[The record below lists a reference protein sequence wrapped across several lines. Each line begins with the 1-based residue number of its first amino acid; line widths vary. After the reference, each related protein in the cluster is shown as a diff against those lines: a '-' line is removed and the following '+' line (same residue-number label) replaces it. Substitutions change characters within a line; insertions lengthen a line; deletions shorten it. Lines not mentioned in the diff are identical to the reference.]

1 MSWLSGIL
9 IGLQE
14 IREHKFRSFLTMLG
28 VILGVA
34 SLLAMFALTA
44 GIAAGWRNTMQQL
57 GGLERV
63 GINDKQVSL
72 EFADLAALSPGRT
85 LADAEALKGIP
96 HLVSHVAPEMHVSAT
111 VSAPD
116 GQTASARVTGT
127 WPDNFTVSQ
136 HELAAGRFVTDLD
149 LERGTRVVVLGDAMV
164 AQLWPDEYGTDA
176 DFLGRSIT
184 INGRPFA
191 VVGVLERYEREQDKR
206 RREAEARGE
215 RAPARLALAG
225 RRGSGG
231 GRRDMFSW
239 KNESVIVPLTTL
251 YHEFRSGQALPGSP
265 HAGVGAPPLSMAKL
279 EQLHFR
285 VRDLARFDETLDKVQ
300 NLLRRTRRGV
310 DDYDFDTRE
319 DWFERMETSLRST
332 QISGGLIAGISL
344 LVGGIGIANIMLASI
359 AQRVREL
366 GVRLAV
372 GARRR
377 DVFLQILAESTVI
390 GVIGGLIGLGA
401 GALLLELL
409 GHLAPLESPP
419 VIELSAVLVSVGFAS
434 IVGVLSGLY
443 PAWRASRLDPIAA
456 LRYE

>member
-1 MSWLSGIL
+1 MSWLSGLL

-44 GIAAGWRNTMQQL
+44 GIAAGWRSTMQQI

-85 LADAEALKGIP
+85 LADAEALRGIP
-96 HLVSHVAPEMHVSAT
+96 HLVSHIAPEMQVGAT
-111 VSAPD
+111 ISAPD
-116 GQTASARVTGT
+116 GATVSARVTGT

-136 HELAAGRFVTDLD
+136 HEMAAGRFLTDLD
-149 LERGTRVVVLGDAMV
+149 LERGARVVILGDAKV
-164 AQLWPDEYGTDA
+164 AELWPDEYGTDA
-176 DFLGRSIT
+176 DFLGRTIT

-191 VVGVLERYEREQDKR
+191 VAGILARYEREQDR
-206 RREAEARGE
+206 RRRQALARGDKP
-215 RAPARLALAG
+215 PAGQAMGG
-225 RRGSGG
+225 RGPVGG

-239 KNESVIVPLTTL
+239 KNESVIVPLSTL
-251 YHEFRSGQALPGSP
+251 YHEFRSGQKDT
-265 HAGVGAPPLSMAKL
+265 PPLAMAKL
-279 EQLHFR
+279 DQLNFR
-285 VRDLARFDETLDKVQ
+285 VRDLSRFDETLREVQ
-300 NLLRRTRRGV
+300 NLLKGTRRGV

-332 QISGGLIAGISL
+332 QLSGGLIAGISL

-390 GVIGGLIGLGA
+390 GIIGGLLGLGA
-401 GALLLELL
+401 GVLLLELL
-409 GHLAPLESPP
+409 ERLAPLESPP
-419 VIELSAVLVSVGFAS
+419 VIEPSAILISVGFAS
-434 IVGVLSGLY
+434 AVGVLSGLY

>member
-1 MSWLSGIL
+1 MSWFSGLL

-44 GIAAGWRNTMQQL
+44 GIASSWRNTMQQM

-63 GINDKQVSL
+63 GISDKQVSL

-85 LADAEALKGIP
+85 LADAEALRGLP
-96 HLVSHVAPEMHVSAT
+96 LLVSHVAPEMQAAAT

-116 GQTASARVTGT
+116 GQTVSARVTGT

-136 HELAAGRFVTDLD
+136 HELAAGRFITDLD
-149 LERGTRVVVLGDAMV
+149 LERGARVVVLGDTKV
-164 AQLWPDEYGTDA
+164 AELWPDEHGTEA

-184 INGRPFA
+184 INDRPFS
-191 VVGVLERYEREQDKR
+191 VVGILTLYQREEDRR
-206 RREAEARGE
+206 RREAAAQGAPPPGRFAVSGRG
-215 RAPARLALAG
+215 G
-225 RRGSGG
+225 GS

-251 YHEFRSGQALPGSP
+251 FHEFRSGQKDT
-265 HAGVGAPPLSMAKL
+265 PPLAMAKL
-279 EQLHFR
+279 DILNFR
-285 VRDLARFDETLDKVQ
+285 VRDLQRFDETLTAVQ
-300 NLLRRTRRGV
+300 NLLRGTRRGV

-319 DWFERMETSLRST
+319 DWFERMETGLRST
-332 QISGGLIAGISL
+332 TLSGGLIAGISL

-390 GVIGGLIGLGA
+390 GIIGGFLGLGA
-401 GALLLELL
+401 GVVLLDLL
-409 GHLAPLESPP
+409 GRVAPLDSPP
-419 VIELSAVLVSVGFAS
+419 VIEPSAILISVGFATA
-434 IVGVLSGLY
+434 VGVLSGLY

>member
-1 MSWLSGIL
+1 MNWFSGLL
-9 IGLQE
+9 IGLRE

-44 GIAAGWRNTMQQL
+44 GIATSWRNTMQQM

-63 GINDKQVSL
+63 GISDKQVSL
-72 EFADLAALSPGRT
+72 ELADLAALSPGRT
-85 LADAEALKGIP
+85 LADAEALRSLPG
-96 HLVSHVAPEMHVSAT
+96 LVSHVAPEMQAAAT
-111 VSAPD
+111 LSAPD
-116 GQTASARVTGT
+116 GQTVSARVTGT

-136 HELAAGRFVTDLD
+136 HELAAGRFITDLD
-149 LERGTRVVVLGDAMV
+149 LERGARVVVLGDTKI
-164 AQLWPDEYGTDA
+164 AQLWPDEYGSNA
-176 DFLGRSIT
+176 EFLGRTIT
-184 INGRPFA
+184 INDRPFSL
-191 VVGVLERYEREQDKR
+191 VGILTLYQREEDRR
-206 RREAEARGE
+206 RREAAAKG
-215 RAPARLALAG
+215 ASPPARFAMGG
-225 RRGSGG
+225 RGGGS

-239 KNESVIVPLTTL
+239 KNESVVVPLTTL
-251 YHEFRSGQALPGSP
+251 YHEFRSGQPET
-265 HAGVGAPPLSMAKL
+265 PPLALAKL
-279 EQLHFR
+279 DHLNFR
-285 VRDLARFDETLDKVQ
+285 VRNLQRFDQTLTAVQ
-300 NLLRRTRRGV
+300 NLLRGTRRGV

-332 QISGGLIAGISL
+332 QLSGGLIAGISL

-390 GVIGGLIGLGA
+390 GMIGGFLGLGA
-401 GALLLELL
+401 GVVLLDLL
-409 GHLAPLESPP
+409 GRVAPLESPP
-419 VIELSAVLVSVGFAS
+419 VIEPSAILISVGFATA
-434 IVGVLSGLY
+434 VGVLSGLY

>member
-1 MSWLSGIL
+1 MSWLSGLL

-44 GIAAGWRNTMQQL
+44 GIAASWRNTMQQM

-63 GINDKQVSL
+63 GLNDKQVSL

-85 LADAEALKGIP
+85 LADAEALRGIP
-96 HLVSHVAPEMHVSAT
+96 HLVSHVAPEMSTGAT
-111 VSAPD
+111 LSAPD
-116 GQTASARVTGT
+116 GATVSGRVTGT
-127 WPDNFTVSQ
+127 WPDSLTVLQ
-136 HELAAGRFVTDLD
+136 HEIAAGRFLTDLD
-149 LERGTRVVVLGDAMV
+149 LERGARVVVLGDSKV
-164 AQLWPDEYGTDA
+164 RELWPDEYGTDA
-176 DFLGRSIT
+176 AFLGRTIT

-191 VVGVLERYEREQDKR
+191 VVGMLTRYEREEDRR
-206 RREAEARGE
+206 RREALARGG
-215 RAPARLALAG
+215 RPPAPMAMGG
-225 RRGSGG
+225 RRPGGGG

-239 KNESVIVPLTTL
+239 KNESVIVPLSTL
-251 YHEFRSGQALPGSP
+251 YHEFRSGQPD
-265 HAGVGAPPLSMAKL
+265 APPLAMAKL
-279 EQLHFR
+279 DNLNFR
-285 VRDLARFDETLDKVQ
+285 VRDLARFDETLGEVQ
-300 NLLRRTRRGV
+300 NLLRGTRRGV

-319 DWFERMETSLRST
+319 DWFERMENSLRST
-332 QISGGLIAGISL
+332 QLSGALIAGISL

-390 GVIGGLIGLGA
+390 GIVGGLLGLGA
-401 GALLLELL
+401 GAILLELL
-409 GHLAPLESPP
+409 GRLAPLESPP
-419 VIELSAVLVSVGFAS
+419 VIEASAVLISVGFAS
-434 IVGVLSGLY
+434 AVGVLSGLY

>member
-1 MSWLSGIL
+1 MSWLSGLL

-44 GIAAGWRNTMQQL
+44 GIAAGWRSTMQQI

-63 GINDKQVSL
+63 GLNDKQVSL

-85 LADAEALKGIP
+85 LADAEALRGIP
-96 HLVSHVAPEMHVSAT
+96 HLVSHVAPEMQVGATLSAPDGAT
-111 VSAPD
+111 VSA
-116 GQTASARVTGT
+116 RVAGT
-127 WPDNFTVSQ
+127 WRDNFTVSQ
-136 HELAAGRFVTDLD
+136 HEMAAGRFLTDLD
-149 LERGTRVVVLGDAMV
+149 LERGARVVILGDAKV
-164 AQLWPDEYGTDA
+164 AELWPDEYGTDA
-176 DFLGRSIT
+176 DFLGRTIT

-191 VVGVLERYEREQDKR
+191 VVGILARYEREQDRR
-206 RREAEARGE
+206 RREAVARGDKP
-215 RAPARLALAG
+215 PARLAMGG
-225 RRGSGG
+225 RAPVGG

-239 KNESVIVPLTTL
+239 KNESVIVPLSTL
-251 YHEFRSGQALPGSP
+251 YHEFRSGQKDT
-265 HAGVGAPPLSMAKL
+265 PPLAMAKL
-279 EQLHFR
+279 DQLNFR
-285 VRDLARFDETLDKVQ
+285 VRDLSRFDETLREVQ
-300 NLLRRTRRGV
+300 NLLKGTRRGV

-332 QISGGLIAGISL
+332 QLSGGLIAGISL

-390 GVIGGLIGLGA
+390 GIIGGLLGLGA
-401 GALLLELL
+401 GVLLLELL
-409 GHLAPLESPP
+409 ERLAPLESPP
-419 VIELSAVLVSVGFAS
+419 VIEPSAILISVGFAS
-434 IVGVLSGLY
+434 AVGVLSGLY

>member
-1 MSWLSGIL
+1 MNWFSGLL

-63 GINDKQVSL
+63 GVSDKQVSL

-85 LADAEALKGIP
+85 LADAEALRGLP
-96 HLVSHVAPEMHVSAT
+96 HLVSHVAPEMQIPAT
-111 VSAPD
+111 LSAPD
-116 GQTASARVTGT
+116 GQTVSARVTGT
-127 WPDNFTVSQ
+127 WPDNLTVSQ
-136 HELAAGRFVTDLD
+136 HEVAAGRFLTDLD
-149 LERGTRVVVLGDAMV
+149 LERGARVVVLGDAKV
-164 AQLWPDEYGTDA
+164 AQLWPDEHGTDA
-176 DFLGRSIT
+176 EFLGRTIT
-184 INGRPFA
+184 INDRPFS
-191 VVGVLERYEREQDKR
+191 VVGVLAPYEREEDRR
-206 RREAEARGE
+206 RREAAAKGGP
-215 RAPARLALAG
+215 APARFAMNG
-225 RRGSGG
+225 RSGG
-231 GRRDMFSW
+231 SGRRDMFSW
-239 KNESVIVPLTTL
+239 KNESVIVPLSTL
-251 YHEFRSGQALPGSP
+251 YHEFRSGLPET
-265 HAGVGAPPLSMAKL
+265 PPLAMAKL
-279 EQLHFR
+279 DNLNFR
-285 VRDLARFDETLDKVQ
+285 VRDLQRFDETLTAVQ
-300 NLLRRTRRGV
+300 NLLRGTRRGV

-332 QISGGLIAGISL
+332 QLSGGLIAGISL

-390 GVIGGLIGLGA
+390 GMIGGFLGLGA
-401 GALLLELL
+401 GVVLLDLL
-409 GHLAPLESPP
+409 GRVAPLESPP
-419 VIELSAVLVSVGFAS
+419 VIEPSAILISVGFATA
-434 IVGVLSGLY
+434 VGVLSGLY

>member
-1 MSWLSGIL
+1 MNWLSGLL

-44 GIAAGWRNTMQQL
+44 GIAAGWRNTMEQL

-85 LADAEALKGIP
+85 LADAEALRGLP
-96 HLVSHVAPEMHVSAT
+96 HLISHVAPAMQSGAT
-111 VSAPD
+111 LSAPD
-116 GQTASARVTGT
+116 GATVSARVTGG
-127 WPDNFTVSQ
+127 WPDDFTVSR
-136 HELAAGRFVTDLD
+136 HEMAAGRFLTDLD
-149 LERGTRVVVLGDAMV
+149 LERGARVVVLGDAKV
-164 AQLWPDEYGTDA
+164 AELWPDEHGTDA
-176 DFLGRSIT
+176 DFLGRTVT

-191 VVGVLERYEREQDKR
+191 VVGLLARYEREEDRR
-206 RREAEARGE
+206 RREAAARGGKP
-215 RAPARLALAG
+215 PARLALGGA
-225 RRGSGG
+225 RGGG
-231 GRRDMFSW
+231 GRRDMFSG

-251 YHEFRSGQALPGSP
+251 YHEFRSGQADM
-265 HAGVGAPPLSMAKL
+265 PPLAMAKL
-279 EQLHFR
+279 DQLHFR
-285 VRDLARFDETLDKVQ
+285 VRDLARFDETLAEVEK
-300 NLLRRTRRGV
+300 LLRGTRRGV

-319 DWFERMETSLRST
+319 EWFERMETSLRST
-332 QISGGLIAGISL
+332 QLSGALIAGISL

-390 GVIGGLIGLGA
+390 GVIGGLLGLGA

-419 VIELSAVLVSVGFAS
+419 VIEASAVLVSVGFAS
-434 IVGVLSGLY
+434 AVGVLSGLY

>member
-1 MSWLSGIL
+1 MNWLSGML

-34 SLLAMFALTA
+34 SLLSMFALTA
-44 GIAAGWRNTMQQL
+44 GIAVSWRNTMEQL
-57 GGLERV
+57 GGLERI

-85 LADAEALKGIP
+85 LADAEALRGIP
-96 HLVSHVAPEMHVSAT
+96 HLISHVAPEMQAGAT
-111 VSAPD
+111 LSAPD
-116 GQTASARVTGT
+116 GATVSARVTGT

-136 HELAAGRFVTDLD
+136 HAMAAGRFLTDLD
-149 LERGTRVVVLGDAMV
+149 LQRGARVVVLGDAKV
-164 AQLWPDEYGTDA
+164 AELWPDEHGTDA

-191 VVGVLERYEREQDKR
+191 VVGILALYEREQDR
-206 RREAEARGE
+206 LRREAAARGDKP
-215 RAPARLALAG
+215 PARLATGG
-225 RRGSGG
+225 RGRGG

-251 YHEFRSGQALPGSP
+251 YHEFRSGQADT
-265 HAGVGAPPLSMAKL
+265 PPLAMAKL
-279 EQLHFR
+279 DYLNFR
-285 VRDLARFDETLDKVQ
+285 VRDLTRFDETLGEVEK
-300 NLLRRTRRGV
+300 LLRGTRRGV

-332 QISGGLIAGISL
+332 QLSGALIAGISL

-359 AQRVREL
+359 SQRVREL

-377 DVFLQILAESTVI
+377 DVFLQILAESTAI
-390 GVIGGLIGLGA
+390 GIIGGLLGLGA
-401 GALLLELL
+401 GVLLLDLL
-409 GHLAPLESPP
+409 GRLAPLESPP
-419 VIELSAVLVSVGFAS
+419 VIEPSAVLISVGFAS
-434 IVGVLSGLY
+434 AVGVLSGLY

>member
-1 MSWLSGIL
+1 MNWLSGML

-34 SLLAMFALTA
+34 SLLSMFALTA
-44 GIAAGWRNTMQQL
+44 GIAVSWRNTMEQL
-57 GGLERV
+57 GGLERI

-85 LADAEALKGIP
+85 LADAEALRGIP
-96 HLVSHVAPEMHVSAT
+96 HLISHVAPEMQAGAT
-111 VSAPD
+111 LSAPD
-116 GQTASARVTGT
+116 GTTVSARVTGT

-136 HELAAGRFVTDLD
+136 HAMAAGRFLTDLD
-149 LERGTRVVVLGDAMV
+149 LQRGARVVVLGDAKV
-164 AQLWPDEYGTDA
+164 AELWPDEHGTDA

-191 VVGVLERYEREQDKR
+191 VVGILALYEREQDR
-206 RREAEARGE
+206 LRREAVARGDKP
-215 RAPARLALAG
+215 PARLAMGG
-225 RRGSGG
+225 RGPGG

-251 YHEFRSGQALPGSP
+251 YHEFRSGQ
-265 HAGVGAPPLSMAKL
+265 VDTPPLAMAKL
-279 EQLHFR
+279 DNLNFR
-285 VRDLARFDETLDKVQ
+285 VRDLARFDETLREVEK
-300 NLLRRTRRGV
+300 LLRGTRRGV

-332 QISGGLIAGISL
+332 QLSGALIAGISL

-359 AQRVREL
+359 SQRVREL

-377 DVFLQILAESTVI
+377 DVFLQILAESTAI
-390 GVIGGLIGLGA
+390 GIIGGLLGLGA
-401 GALLLELL
+401 GVVLLELL
-409 GHLAPLESPP
+409 GNLAPLESPP
-419 VIELSAVLVSVGFAS
+419 VIEPSAVLISVGFAS
-434 IVGVLSGLY
+434 AVGVLSGLY

>member
-1 MSWLSGIL
+1 MSWLSGLL

-34 SLLAMFALTA
+34 SLLSMFALTA
-44 GIAAGWRNTMQQL
+44 GIAAGWRNTMQQI

-85 LADAEALKGIP
+85 LADAEALRGIP
-96 HLVSHVAPEMHVSAT
+96 QLISHVSPEMQAGAT
-111 VSAPD
+111 LSAPD
-116 GQTASARVTGT
+116 GQTVSARIVGT
-127 WPDNFTVSQ
+127 WPDNFTVTQ
-136 HELAAGRFVTDLD
+136 HEIAAGRFLTDLD
-149 LERGTRVVVLGDAMV
+149 LERGARVVVLGDAKV
-164 AQLWPDEYGTDA
+164 AELWPDEHGTDA
-176 DFLGRSIT
+176 DFLGRVIT
-184 INGRPFA
+184 INGRPFT
-191 VVGVLERYEREQDKR
+191 VVGALSRYEREQDR
-206 RREAEARGE
+206 LRREAMEKGGKP
-215 RAPARLALAG
+215 PARLAMG
-225 RRGSGG
+225 GRGSGS

-239 KNESVIVPLTTL
+239 KNESVIIPLTTF
-251 YHEFRSGQALPGSP
+251 YHEFRSGLADT
-265 HAGVGAPPLSMAKL
+265 PPLAMAKL
-279 EQLHFR
+279 DQLNFR
-285 VRDLARFDETLDKVQ
+285 VRDLDRFDETLTAAQ
-300 NLLRRTRRGV
+300 NLLRGTRRGV

-332 QISGGLIAGISL
+332 QVSGGLIAGISL

-390 GVIGGLIGLGA
+390 GIIGGILGLGA
-401 GALLLELL
+401 AVLLLELL
-409 GHLAPLESPP
+409 GNLAPLESPP
-419 VIELSAVLVSVGFAS
+419 VIEASAIFVSVGFAS
-434 IVGVLSGLY
+434 AVGVLSGLY
-443 PAWRASRLDPIAA
+443 PAWRASRLDPISA

>member
-1 MSWLSGIL
+1 MSWLSGLL

-14 IREHKFRSFLTMLG
+14 IGEHKFRSFLTMLG

-44 GIAAGWRNTMQQL
+44 GIASGWRNTMQQI
-57 GGLERV
+57 GGLERI

-72 EFADLAALSPGRT
+72 EFADLSALSPGRT
-85 LADAEALKGIP
+85 LADAEALRGIP
-96 HLVSHVAPEMHVSAT
+96 HLVSHVAPEMQAGAT
-111 VSAPD
+111 LSAPD
-116 GQTASARVTGT
+116 GATVSGRVTGT

-136 HELAAGRFVTDLD
+136 HEMAAGRFLTDLD
-149 LERGTRVVVLGDAMV
+149 LERGARVVVLGDAKV
-164 AQLWPDEYGTDA
+164 AELWPDEYGTDA
-176 DFLGRSIT
+176 DFLGRAIT

-191 VVGVLERYEREQDKR
+191 VAGILARYEREQDR
-206 RREAEARGE
+206 LRREAEARGDKP
-215 RAPARLALAG
+215 PARLAMGG
-225 RRGSGG
+225 RGPGG
-231 GRRDMFSW
+231 GRRDMFGW

-251 YHEFRSGQALPGSP
+251 YHEFRSGQPDT
-265 HAGVGAPPLSMAKL
+265 PPLAMAKL
-279 EQLHFR
+279 DQLNFR
-285 VRDLARFDETLDKVQ
+285 VRDLARFDETLREVQ
-300 NLLRRTRRGV
+300 NLLQGTRRGV

-319 DWFERMETSLRST
+319 DWFERMETSLQST

-390 GVIGGLIGLGA
+390 GIIGGILGLGA
-401 GALLLELL
+401 GVLLLGLL
-409 GHLAPLESPP
+409 GRLAPLESPP
-419 VIELSAVLVSVGFAS
+419 VIELSAVLISVCFAS
-434 IVGVLSGLY
+434 AVGVLSGLY

>member
-1 MSWLSGIL
+1 MNWFSGLL

-44 GIAAGWRNTMQQL
+44 GIATSWRNTMEQM

-63 GINDKQVSL
+63 GISDKQVSL

-85 LADAEALKGIP
+85 LADAEALRSLPG
-96 HLVSHVAPEMHVSAT
+96 LVSHIAPEMQAAAT
-111 VSAPD
+111 LSAPD
-116 GQTASARVTGT
+116 GKTVSARVTGT

-136 HELAAGRFVTDLD
+136 HELAAGRFITDLD
-149 LERGTRVVVLGDAMV
+149 LERGARVVVLGDTKV
-164 AQLWPDEYGTDA
+164 AELWPDEHGTEA
-176 DFLGRSIT
+176 DFLGRRIT
-184 INGRPFA
+184 INDRPFS
-191 VVGVLERYEREQDKR
+191 VVGILTLYQREEDRR
-206 RREAEARGE
+206 RREAAAKD
-215 RAPARLALAG
+215 APPPG
-225 RRGSGG
+225 RFAMGGRSGSS

-251 YHEFRSGQALPGSP
+251 YHEFRSGQPET
-265 HAGVGAPPLSMAKL
+265 PPLAMAKL
-279 EQLHFR
+279 DNLNFR
-285 VRDLARFDETLDKVQ
+285 VRNLQRFDETLTAVQ
-300 NLLRRTRRGV
+300 NLLRGTRRGV

-332 QISGGLIAGISL
+332 QLSGGLIAGISL

-390 GVIGGLIGLGA
+390 GIIGGFLGLGA
-401 GALLLELL
+401 GVVLLDLL
-409 GHLAPLESPP
+409 GRVAPLDSPP
-419 VIELSAVLVSVGFAS
+419 VIEPSAILISVGFATA
-434 IVGVLSGLY
+434 VGVLSGLY

>member
-1 MSWLSGIL
+1 MNWFSGLL
-9 IGLQE
+9 IGLRE

-63 GINDKQVSL
+63 GISDKQVSL
-72 EFADLAALSPGRT
+72 EFADFAALSPGRT
-85 LADAEALKGIP
+85 LADAEALRSLPG
-96 HLVSHVAPEMHVSAT
+96 LVSHVAPEMQAAAT
-111 VSAPD
+111 LSAPD
-116 GQTASARVTGT
+116 GQTVSARVTGT
-127 WPDNFTVSQ
+127 WPDNLTVSK
-136 HELAAGRFVTDLD
+136 HEVAAGRFLTDLD
-149 LERGTRVVVLGDAMV
+149 LERGARVVVLGDAKV
-164 AQLWPDEYGTDA
+164 AQLWPDEHGTDA
-176 DFLGRSIT
+176 EFLGRTIT
-184 INGRPFA
+184 INDRPFS
-191 VVGVLERYEREQDKR
+191 VVGVLAFYQREEDRR
-206 RREAEARGE
+206 RREAAAKGAP
-215 RAPARLALAG
+215 APARLAMGG
-225 RRGSGG
+225 RSGG
-231 GRRDMFSW
+231 SGRRDMFSW

-251 YHEFRSGQALPGSP
+251 YHEFRSGQPET
-265 HAGVGAPPLSMAKL
+265 PPLAMAKL
-279 EQLHFR
+279 DYLNFR
-285 VRDLARFDETLDKVQ
+285 VRDLQRFDETLQAVQ
-300 NLLRRTRRGV
+300 TLLRGTRRGV

-332 QISGGLIAGISL
+332 QLSGGLIAGISL

-390 GVIGGLIGLGA
+390 GMIGGFLGLGA
-401 GALLLELL
+401 GGVLLDLL
-409 GHLAPLESPP
+409 GRVAPLESPP
-419 VIELSAVLVSVGFAS
+419 VIEPSAILISVGFATA
-434 IVGVLSGLY
+434 VGVLSGLY

>member
-1 MSWLSGIL
+1 MSWFSGIL

-44 GIAAGWRNTMQQL
+44 GIAAGWRTTMQQL

-63 GINDKQVSL
+63 GITDKQVSL

-85 LADAEALKGIP
+85 LADAEALRGIP
-96 HLVSHVAPEMHVSAT
+96 HLVSHVSPEMQTGATLSAADGAT
-111 VSAPD
+111 VS
-116 GQTASARVTGT
+116 GRVTGT
-127 WPDNFTVSQ
+127 WPDNFAVAQ
-136 HELAAGRFVTDLD
+136 HELAAGRFISDLD
-149 LERGTRVVVLGDAMV
+149 LERGARVVVLGNAKV
-164 AQLWPDEYGTDA
+164 AELWPDESGPPGG
-176 DFLGRSIT
+176 FLGRTVT

-191 VVGVLERYEREQDKR
+191 VVGVLALYEREEDRR
-206 RREAEARGE
+206 RREAAARGDTP
-215 RAPARLALAG
+215 PARLALG
-225 RRGSGG
+225 GRGSGG
-231 GRRDMFSW
+231 GRRDMFRW
-239 KNESVIVPLTTL
+239 KNDSVIVPLTTL
-251 YHEFRSGQALPGSP
+251 YHEFRSGQPDI
-265 HAGVGAPPLSMAKL
+265 PPLAMAKL
-279 EQLHFR
+279 DQLHFR
-285 VRDLARFDETLDKVQ
+285 VRDLARFDETLGEVQ
-300 NLLRRTRRGV
+300 QLLSGTRRGV
-310 DDYDFDTRE
+310 DDHDFDTRE
-319 DWFERMETSLRST
+319 EWFERMESSLRST
-332 QISGGLIAGISL
+332 QVSGALIAGISL

-390 GVIGGLIGLGA
+390 GIIGGLLGLGA
-401 GALLLELL
+401 GVVLLEVL
-409 GHLAPLESPP
+409 GLVAPLENPP
-419 VIELSAVLVSVGFAS
+419 VIEPSAILVSVGFATA
-434 IVGVLSGLY
+434 VGVLSGLY

>member
-1 MSWLSGIL
+1 MNWLSGLL
-9 IGLQE
+9 IGLRE

-44 GIAAGWRNTMQQL
+44 GIATGWRNTMQQL

-63 GINDKQVSL
+63 GVNDKQVSL

-85 LADAEALKGIP
+85 LADAEALRGLP
-96 HLVSHVAPEMHVSAT
+96 HLVSHVAPEMQTPAT
-111 VSAPD
+111 LSAPD
-116 GQTASARVTGT
+116 GQTVSARVVGT
-127 WPDNFTVSQ
+127 WPDNLAVSQ
-136 HELAAGRFVTDLD
+136 HEVAAGRFLTDLD
-149 LERGTRVVVLGDAMV
+149 LERGARVVVLGDAKV

-176 DFLGRSIT
+176 DFLGRTIT
-184 INGRPFA
+184 INDRPFS
-191 VVGVLERYEREQDKR
+191 VVGVLALYQRAEDRL
-206 RREAEARGE
+206 RREAAAKGGP
-215 RAPARLALAG
+215 APARFAMGG
-225 RRGSGG
+225 RRGGS
-231 GRRDMFSW
+231 GRRNMFSW
-239 KNESVIVPLTTL
+239 KNESVIVPLSTL
-251 YHEFRSGQALPGSP
+251 YHEFRSGQPET
-265 HAGVGAPPLSMAKL
+265 PPLVMAKL
-279 EQLHFR
+279 DNLNFR
-285 VRDLARFDETLDKVQ
+285 VRDLQRFDETLSAVQ
-300 NLLRRTRRGV
+300 NLLRGTRRGI

-332 QISGGLIAGISL
+332 QLSGGLIAGISL

-390 GVIGGLIGLGA
+390 GMIGGFLGLGA
-401 GALLLELL
+401 GVVLLDLL
-409 GHLAPLESPP
+409 GRVAPLESPP
-419 VIELSAVLVSVGFAS
+419 VIEPSAILISVGFATA
-434 IVGVLSGLY
+434 VGVLSGLY

>member
-1 MSWLSGIL
+1 MSWLSGLL

-44 GIAAGWRNTMQQL
+44 GIAAGWRNTMQQI

-63 GINDKQVSL
+63 GINEKQVSL

-85 LADAEALKGIP
+85 LADADALRGLPQLI
-96 HLVSHVAPEMHVSAT
+96 SHVSPEMQTGAT
-111 VSAPD
+111 LSAPD
-116 GQTASARVTGT
+116 GQTVSARVTGT
-127 WPDNFTVSQ
+127 WPDNFTVTQ
-136 HELAAGRFVTDLD
+136 HELADGRFLTDLD
-149 LERGTRVVVLGDAMV
+149 LERGARVVVLGDAKV
-164 AQLWPDEYGTDA
+164 EELWPDEHGTGA
-176 DFLGRSIT
+176 VFLGRVIT
-184 INGRPFA
+184 IHGRPFT
-191 VVGVLERYEREQDKR
+191 VVGVLALYEREQDR
-206 RREAEARGE
+206 QRREAAARGG
-215 RAPARLALAG
+215 AQPGRLALG
-225 RRGSGG
+225 SRGGSGRG
-231 GRRDMFSW
+231 RDMFRW
-239 KNESVIVPLTTL
+239 KNESVVIPLTTF
-251 YHEFRSGQALPGSP
+251 YHEFRSGQPDT
-265 HAGVGAPPLSMAKL
+265 PPLAMAKL
-279 EQLHFR
+279 DQLNFR
-285 VRDLARFDETLDKVQ
+285 VRDLDRFDETLAEVQ
-300 NLLRRTRRGV
+300 NLLRGTRRGV

-332 QISGGLIAGISL
+332 QVSGGLIAGISL

-390 GVIGGLIGLGA
+390 GIIGGILGLGA
-401 GALLLELL
+401 AVLLLELL

-419 VIELSAVLVSVGFAS
+419 LIEPSAILISVGFATA
-434 IVGVLSGLY
+434 VGVLSGLY
-443 PAWRASRLDPIAA
+443 PAWRASRLDPITA

>member
-1 MSWLSGIL
+1 MSWFSGLL

-44 GIAAGWRNTMQQL
+44 GIASSWRNTMQQM

-63 GINDKQVSL
+63 GISDKQVSL

-85 LADAEALKGIP
+85 LADAEALRGLP
-96 HLVSHVAPEMHVSAT
+96 LLVSHVAPEMQAAAT

-116 GQTASARVTGT
+116 GQTVSARVTGT

-136 HELAAGRFVTDLD
+136 HELAAGRFITDLD
-149 LERGTRVVVLGDAMV
+149 LERGARVVVLGDTKV
-164 AQLWPDEYGTDA
+164 AELWPDEHGTEA

-184 INGRPFA
+184 INDRPFS
-191 VVGVLERYEREQDKR
+191 VVGILTLYQREEDRR
-206 RREAEARGE
+206 RREAAAQGAPPPGRFAVSGRG
-215 RAPARLALAG
+215 G
-225 RRGSGG
+225 GS

-251 YHEFRSGQALPGSP
+251 FHEFRSGQKDT
-265 HAGVGAPPLSMAKL
+265 PPLAIAKL
-279 EQLHFR
+279 DILNFR
-285 VRDLARFDETLDKVQ
+285 VRDLQRFDETLTAVQ
-300 NLLRRTRRGV
+300 NLLRGTRRGV

-319 DWFERMETSLRST
+319 DWFERMETGLRST
-332 QISGGLIAGISL
+332 TLSGGLIAGISL

-390 GVIGGLIGLGA
+390 GIIGGFLGLGA
-401 GALLLELL
+401 GVVLLDLL
-409 GHLAPLESPP
+409 GRVAPLDSPP
-419 VIELSAVLVSVGFAS
+419 VIEPSAILISVGFATA
-434 IVGVLSGLY
+434 VGVLSGLY

-456 LRYE
+456 LSYE

>member
-1 MSWLSGIL
+1 MSWLSGLL

-44 GIAAGWRNTMQQL
+44 GIASGWRSTMQQL

-85 LADAEALKGIP
+85 LADAEALRGLP
-96 HLVSHVAPEMHVSAT
+96 HLVSHVSPEMRVGAT
-111 VSAPD
+111 LSAPD
-116 GQTASARVTGT
+116 GETVSARVTGT
-127 WPDNFTVSQ
+127 WPDNFAVTQ
-136 HELAAGRFVTDLD
+136 HEMAAGRFLTDLD
-149 LERGTRVVVLGDAMV
+149 LERGTRVVVLGDAKV
-164 AQLWPDEYGTDA
+164 AELWPDEYGTDA
-176 DFLGRSIT
+176 DFLGRTIT
-184 INGRPFA
+184 VNGRPFA
-191 VVGVLERYEREQDKR
+191 VVGVLTRYERERDRR
-206 RREAEARGE
+206 RREAQGARGSD
-215 RAPARLALAG
+215 R
-225 RRGSGG
+225 

-239 KNESVIVPLTTL
+239 KNESVIVPLSTL
-251 YHEFRSGQALPGSP
+251 YHEFRSGQED
-265 HAGVGAPPLSMAKL
+265 APPLTMATL
-279 EQLHFR
+279 DNLNFR
-285 VRDLARFDETLDKVQ
+285 VRNLEQFDETLAEVQ
-300 NLLRRTRRGV
+300 NILRGTRRGV

-377 DVFLQILAESTVI
+377 DIFLQILAESTVI
-390 GVIGGLIGLGA
+390 GVIGGLLGLGA
-401 GALLLELL
+401 GVLLLELL
-409 GHLAPLESPP
+409 GRLAPLDNPP
-419 VIELSAVLVSVGFAS
+419 VIETSAVLVSVGFAS
-434 IVGVLSGLY
+434 AVGVLSGLY

>member
-1 MSWLSGIL
+1 MSWLSGLL

-44 GIAAGWRNTMQQL
+44 GIASGWRDTMQQV

-63 GINDKQVSL
+63 GISDKQVSL

-85 LADAEALKGIP
+85 LADAEALRGIP
-96 HLVSHVAPEMHVSAT
+96 HLVSHVSPDMQVGATLSAADGET
-111 VSAPD
+111 V
-116 GQTASARVTGT
+116 SARVTGT

-136 HELAAGRFVTDLD
+136 HEMAAGRFLTDLD
-149 LERGTRVVVLGDAMV
+149 LERGARVVVLGDAKV
-164 AQLWPDEYGTDA
+164 AELWPDEYGTDA
-176 DFLGRSIT
+176 DFLGRTIT

-191 VVGVLERYEREQDKR
+191 VVGVLARYEREQDRR
-206 RREAEARGE
+206 RREAVARGE
-215 RAPARLALAG
+215 QAPARLAMGGRGPGRG
-225 RRGSGG
+225 RRN
-231 GRRDMFSW
+231 MFSW
-239 KNESVIVPLTTL
+239 KNESAIIPLTTL
-251 YHEFRSGQALPGSP
+251 YHEFRSGEPDS
-265 HAGVGAPPLSMAKL
+265 PPLTMAKL
-279 EQLHFR
+279 DNLNFR
-285 VRDLARFDETLDKVQ
+285 VRNLDRFDETLAEVQ
-300 NLLRRTRRGV
+300 NILRGTRRGV

-372 GARRR
+372 GAQRR
-377 DVFLQILAESTVI
+377 DIFLQILAESTVI
-390 GVIGGLIGLGA
+390 GIIGGLLGLGA
-401 GALLLELL
+401 SVLLLELL
-409 GHLAPLESPP
+409 GRLAPLENPP
-419 VIELSAVLVSVGFAS
+419 VIETSAVLISVGFAS
-434 IVGVLSGLY
+434 AVGVLSGLY

>member
-1 MSWLSGIL
+1 MSWFSGLL

-44 GIAAGWRNTMQQL
+44 GIASSWRNTMQQM

-63 GINDKQVSL
+63 GISDKQVSL

-85 LADAEALKGIP
+85 LADAEALRGLP
-96 HLVSHVAPEMHVSAT
+96 LLVSHVAPEMQAAAT

-116 GQTASARVTGT
+116 GQTVSARVTGT

-136 HELAAGRFVTDLD
+136 HELAAGRFITDLD
-149 LERGTRVVVLGDAMV
+149 LERGARVVVLGDTKV
-164 AQLWPDEYGTDA
+164 AELWPDEHGTEA

-184 INGRPFA
+184 INGRPFS
-191 VVGVLERYEREQDKR
+191 VVGILTLYQREEDRR
-206 RREAEARGE
+206 RREAAAQGAPPPGRFAVSGRG
-215 RAPARLALAG
+215 G
-225 RRGSGG
+225 GS

-251 YHEFRSGQALPGSP
+251 FHEFRSGQKDT
-265 HAGVGAPPLSMAKL
+265 PPLAMAKL
-279 EQLHFR
+279 DILNFR
-285 VRDLARFDETLDKVQ
+285 VRDLQRFDETLTAVQ
-300 NLLRRTRRGV
+300 NLLRGTRRGV

-319 DWFERMETSLRST
+319 DWFERMETGLRST
-332 QISGGLIAGISL
+332 TLSGGLIAGISL

-390 GVIGGLIGLGA
+390 GIIGGFLGLGA
-401 GALLLELL
+401 GVVLLDLL
-409 GHLAPLESPP
+409 GRVAPLDSPP
-419 VIELSAVLVSVGFAS
+419 VIEPFAILISVGFATA
-434 IVGVLSGLY
+434 VGVLSGLY

>member
-1 MSWLSGIL
+1 MSWFSGLL

-44 GIAAGWRNTMQQL
+44 GIASSWRNTMQQM

-63 GINDKQVSL
+63 GISDKQVSL

-85 LADAEALKGIP
+85 LADAEALRGLP
-96 HLVSHVAPEMHVSAT
+96 LLVSHVAPEMQAAAT

-116 GQTASARVTGT
+116 GQTVSARVTGT

-136 HELAAGRFVTDLD
+136 HELAAGRFITDLD
-149 LERGTRVVVLGDAMV
+149 LERGARVVVLGDTKV
-164 AQLWPDEYGTDA
+164 AELWPDEHGTEA

-184 INGRPFA
+184 INDRPFS
-191 VVGVLERYEREQDKR
+191 VVGILTLYQREEDRR
-206 RREAEARGE
+206 RREAAAQGAPPPGRFAVSGRG
-215 RAPARLALAG
+215 G
-225 RRGSGG
+225 GS

-251 YHEFRSGQALPGSP
+251 FHEFRSGQNDT
-265 HAGVGAPPLSMAKL
+265 PPLAMAKL
-279 EQLHFR
+279 DILNFR
-285 VRDLARFDETLDKVQ
+285 VRDLQRFDETLTAVQ
-300 NLLRRTRRGV
+300 NLLRGTRRGV

-319 DWFERMETSLRST
+319 DWFERMETGLRST
-332 QISGGLIAGISL
+332 TLSGGLIAGISL

-390 GVIGGLIGLGA
+390 GIIGGFLGLGA
-401 GALLLELL
+401 GVVLLDLL
-409 GHLAPLESPP
+409 GRVAPLDSPP
-419 VIELSAVLVSVGFAS
+419 VIEPSAILISVGFATA
-434 IVGVLSGLY
+434 VGVLSGLY

>member
-1 MSWLSGIL
+1 MSWLSGLL

-44 GIAAGWRNTMQQL
+44 GIAASWRSTMEQV

-85 LADAEALKGIP
+85 LADAKALRGIP
-96 HLVSHVAPEMHVSAT
+96 RLVSHISPEMQVGAT
-111 VSAPD
+111 LSAPD
-116 GQTASARVTGT
+116 GETVSGRVTGT
-127 WPDNFTVSQ
+127 WPDNFAVSR
-136 HELAAGRFVTDLD
+136 HEMAAGRFLTDLD
-149 LERGTRVVVLGDAMV
+149 LERGTRAVVLGDSKV
-164 AQLWPDEYGTDA
+164 AELWPDEYATDA
-176 DFLGRSIT
+176 DFLGRTVT
-184 INGRPFA
+184 INGRPFT
-191 VVGVLERYEREQDKR
+191 VVGVLTRYESEQDR
-206 RREAEARGE
+206 PRREAEARDK
-215 RAPARLALAG
+215 PASRPSAVARNTSRPRHDRFG
-225 RRGSGG
+225 
-231 GRRDMFSW
+231 W
-239 KNESVIVPLTTL
+239 KNSSVIVPLTTL
-251 YHEFRSGQALPGSP
+251 YHEFRSGQPE
-265 HAGVGAPPLSMAKL
+265 APPLNMAKL
-279 EQLHFR
+279 DQLNFR
-285 VRDLARFDETLDKVQ
+285 VRDLDKFDETLRAVQ
-300 NLLRRTRRGV
+300 NLLQGTRRGV
-310 DDYDFDTRE
+310 DDYEFDTRE

-359 AQRVREL
+359 SQRVREL

-390 GVIGGLIGLGA
+390 GFIGGLLGLGA
-401 GALLLELL
+401 GVVLLELL
-409 GHLAPLESPP
+409 GRLAPLQDRP
-419 VIELSAVLVSVGFAS
+419 VIEASAVLLSVGFATA
-434 IVGVLSGLY
+434 VGVLSGLY